1 MSDPTNSPVPWLKPH
16 SDGGLVL
23 LVAAQPNGKRSEI
36 LGEHGGYLKVRV
48 ASPPIDGAANE
59 ALVAFLADI
68 FGLKQ
73 RHVMLISGR
82 ANRKKT
88 FLIHGVEYFEARRLL
103 GIQ

>member
-1 MSDPTNSPVPWLKPH
+1 MSDPMNAHVPWLKPG

-23 LVAAQPNGKRSEI
+23 LIVAQPNGKRSEI

-48 ASPPIDGAANE
+48 ASPPVDGAANE

-68 FGLKQ
+68 FGLRQ
-73 RHVMLISGR
+73 QHVALISGR
-82 ANRKKT
+82 TNRKKV

-103 GIQ
+103 GI

>member
-1 MSDPTNSPVPWLKPH
+1 MPDPMNAHVPWLMPR

-23 LVAAQPNGKRSEI
+23 LIAAQPNGKRSEI

-48 ASPPIDGAANE
+48 ASPPVDGAANE
-59 ALVAFLADI
+59 ALIGFLADI
-68 FGLKQ
+68 LGLKQ
-73 RHVMLISGR
+73 RHVTLISGTT
-82 ANRKKT
+82 NRKKV